1 MAGRLSDK
9 QLGMSMSFVRSYDI
23 MSGQLISR
31 IDVLYGQALL
41 RGELGVVI
49 YAGG

>member
-1 MAGRLSDK
+1 
-9 QLGMSMSFVRSYDI
+9 MSMSFVRAFDV

-41 RGELGVVI
+41 RGELGAAI